1 MVYKHGLT
9 MRNIINRYL
18 ISLLLISYLEGC
30 GYIDSQKA
38 VSKKIIGNI
47 YIINLRLPEHPG
59 SYLVFEEKSGYERQ
73 VLKKDE
79 NVDFIRYNDSVLLIK
94 TLRNP
99 EIHYYLIKHDKG
111 TSILN
116 NIEMTEIDFA
126 SYDTSF
132 LKKVTP

>member
-1 MVYKHGLT
+1 
-9 MRNIINRYL
+9 
-18 ISLLLISYLEGC
+18 
-30 GYIDSQKA
+30 
-38 VSKKIIGNI
+38 
-47 YIINLRLPEHPG
+47 
-59 SYLVFEEKSGYERQ
+59 
-73 VLKKDE
+73 LKKDE

-99 EIHYYLIKHDKG
+99 EIHYYLIKHDIG